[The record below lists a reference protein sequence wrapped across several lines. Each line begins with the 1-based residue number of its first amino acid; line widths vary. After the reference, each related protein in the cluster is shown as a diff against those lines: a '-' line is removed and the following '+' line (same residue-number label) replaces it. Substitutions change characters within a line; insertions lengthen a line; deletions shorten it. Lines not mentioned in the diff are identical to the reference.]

1 LERKWGKF
9 GSSATEYNHFIAADG
24 KYKRHSTYH
33 DDSANEIDLK
43 HAVFDITAIARV
55 FVHSDVMSEGGT
67 DIFLRAEE
75 TDQDSA
81 QALNV
86 NAVVFA
92 LAGQYLLLCLDEV
105 RRNLIHF
112 YSLHSFPKNID
123 VRNINAMA
131 ATVHIENR
139 KVLRI
144 GNFAEQWH
152 TNAQHTV

>member
-1 LERKWGKF
+1 
-9 GSSATEYNHFIAADG
+9 
-24 KYKRHSTYH
+24 
-33 DDSANEIDLK
+33 
-43 HAVFDITAIARV
+43 
-55 FVHSDVMSEGGT
+55 MSEGGT
-67 DIFLRAEE
+67 DVFLRAEE

-92 LAGQYLLLCLDEV
+92 LARQYLLLCLDKV
-105 RRNLIHF
+105 CRNLIHF

-144 GNFAEQWH
+144 GNFPEQRH
-152 TNAQHTV
+152 TNAKHTVQVLLVPDRPQDCGIVLVDFLVVVRHAVFVVSTTALKHDMTLCL